1 MNGSDRIDLADASD
15 IANALSSS
23 RNEDNYA
30 TMRDME
36 PFTHHCSGPQ
46 AASSSYDG
54 RFKFCKIHATMF
66 CVNKLP
72 SSKISKRKFLGL
84 SLSAHSKQGYG
95 NGKIFLLLVL
105 SMYM

>member
-23 RNEDNYA
+23 RNEDNY
-30 TMRDME
+30 TTLRDME
-36 PFTHHCSGPQ
+36 PSTHHCSGPQ

-66 CVNKLP
+66 CVNKLL
-72 SSKISKRKFLGL
+72 SSRKIS
-84 SLSAHSKQGYG
+84 
-95 NGKIFLLLVL
+95 
-105 SMYM
+105 